1 MAKKFL
7 VPIDLSLLELRR
19 FLVETIAG
27 NPAELPTGRMWFDS
41 TIGRLKFRNASATR
55 TVLDDSHE
63 TGGTVHPA
71 ATTSVNGFMSST
83 DKTKLDGVAAGA
95 QVNPVE
101 ISEGEI
107 TTGTGTDLRSITG
120 RRAAFLT
127 NRGNHTGTQLAN
139 TISNFDT
146 QVRTSRLDQ
155 MAAPTAVVSLNSQRI
170 TNLATPTAATDAA
183 NKGYVDAA
191 VEGLSWKQAVR
202 VATTA
207 NITLSG
213 TQTIDGV
220 GVVANDRVLVK
231 NQSTGAQN
239 GIYVVAAGAWSRSA
253 DADAAEELRGA
264 AVLVREGTTQA
275 DSKWLM
281 TTDGTITLGTT
292 ALTWTQYST
301 GGGSSYFAAAPI
313 TLSGTTFGL
322 SFGAGLANSGGALVV
337 DSATVPTRLAQTIG
351 NGTSTMITITHN
363 KGTRD
368 LIVQVFTE
376 DTGEQVEC
384 RVLVTSAQVVLFF
397 ATAPAANSLRV
408 VIL

>member
-127 NRGNHTGTQLAN
+127 NRANHTGTQLAN

-146 QVRTSRLDQ
+146 QVRTNRLDQ
-155 MAAPTAVVSLNSQRI
+155 LANPMSDISMAFQRIANLGAPTA
-170 TNLATPTAATDAA
+170 TNDAAT
-183 NKGYVDAA
+183 KGYVDSA
-191 VEGLSWKQAVR
+191 VEGLSWKQAAR
-202 VATTA
+202 AATTA

-213 TQTIDGV
+213 TQTVDGV
-220 GVVANDRVLVK
+220 ALLAGDRVLVK
-231 NQSTGAQN
+231 NQSTGHQN
-239 GIYVVAAGAWSRSA
+239 GIYVVSSGAWSRSA
-253 DADAAEELRGA
+253 DMNNSAEFNGA
-264 AVLVREGTTQA
+264 VVFVQEGTTQA
-275 DSKWLM
+275 DTKWVQ
-281 TTDGTITLGTT
+281 TGDGIITVGVSTVT
-292 ALTWTQYST
+292 FTQF
-301 GGGSSYFAAAPI
+301 GGGGGVTAAAPI
-313 TLSGTTFGL
+313 TLTGNTVGL
-322 SFGAGLANSGGALVV
+322 SFGNGLSNSGGSLVV
-337 DSATVPTRLAQTIG
+337 NTAVVPTRLAQTIG